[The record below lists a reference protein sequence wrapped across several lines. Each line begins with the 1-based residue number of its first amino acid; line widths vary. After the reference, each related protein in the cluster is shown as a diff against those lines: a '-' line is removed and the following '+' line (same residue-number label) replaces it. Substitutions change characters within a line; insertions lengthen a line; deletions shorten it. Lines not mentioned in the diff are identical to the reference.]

1 MAKLILDRV
10 RWKFRDGYDNVVT
23 LNDQFFPWMVLLERL
38 MREVYV
44 GKKVTFLNISFTSE
58 ETYRLYPAAKR
69 YYAYYYDGVLSY
81 SDVFDFD
88 TFYKMPEAERLTYI
102 WNRLHDILKILVTE
116 TKNPPLLEA
125 AEYAWR
131 KGLETGLNPD
141 YRLLQTEVELH
152 GKTLLAALWIQFSEG
167 RMTAVFKLEK
177 GKQILLEKYV
187 YETVLGNEFFLVA
200 FKKIETNGNTI
211 IIKGAKDI
219 DELPMKIPIS
229 ADIIGAID

>member
-1 MAKLILDRV
+1 MAKLVLDRV

-23 LNDQFFPWMVLLERL
+23 LGNQFFPWMVLLERL
-38 MREVYV
+38 LREVYI
-44 GKKVTFLNISFTSE
+44 GKKVEFLNISFTSE

-88 TFYKMPEAERLTYI
+88 AFYKVPESEQIAYI
-102 WNRLHDILKILVTE
+102 WNRLHDILKILATE

-131 KGLETGLNPD
+131 KGLDIGLNPD
-141 YRLLQTEVELH
+141 YRLLEKEVELH
-152 GKTLLAALWIQFSEG
+152 GETFLAAVWLQFSAN

-177 GKQILLEKYV
+177 DGQVLLEKPIRA
-187 YETVLGNEFFLVA
+187 TVLGNEFFLVA

-211 IIKGAKDI
+211 IVKGAKDI
-219 DELPMKIPIS
+219 DELPMKIPVS
-229 ADIIGAID
+229 ADIIRAID